1 MCQLKLRRDKGEQ
14 SINLGP
20 YGAHMESH
28 EKTKVAIGGMN
39 WSIVDMGTQNGFH
52 GRGLPI
58 L

>member
-1 MCQLKLRRDKGEQ
+1 MDKEEQ
-14 SINLGP
+14 SMTMGP
-20 YGAHMESH
+20 YVADMESH

-52 GRGLPI
+52 GRGHPI